1 LFPCPAIIISQ
12 PELTSS
18 IIQSTNI
25 KPVRRDKTKIAM
37 SQVKEKLPGEVLER
51 LKVLGISPDEVVLY
65 TRADLDLKGNQE
77 WTHVLATK
85 NFLISFPEKGE
96 TEPIVLEIS
105 KIDNAKVNSTVGS
118 AFLQVRS
125 DGIHVD
131 VARFTNAERFRFER
145 LVTELENL
153 RNGRP
158 VDNERLNAPHP
169 QICRQCGMIL
179 RHEESVCLKC
189 QSQGSI
195 MKRLFSL
202 VTPYLSWII
211 LLLLAMMASVTLG
224 LVPPQLTRILV
235 DQVLTTQAHV
245 EWLAWLVLA
254 LVINGLVKAQLDMVV
269 GTLSTS
275 IGTLIT
281 FDLRQQMFKKLQD
294 LSVDYY
300 DKNSLGAILNRFSAD
315 VEVLHG
321 FVSQLGQG
329 FLLNCLM
336 IIGIGAMLFSIN
348 ALLAF
353 FVLIPI
359 PFVILATLSFYQR
372 IYPRHRSVWYNQS
385 KMSSFLASVISGNR
399 VVKAFSQEE
408 REIKRFEQMSVSLR
422 DSNRELN
429 LGVAAFNPMM
439 AFLFSLGGL
448 IIWYAGGRQVLSGVL
463 TLGQL
468 MAFLG
473 YISMFYTPLSNMALL
488 SNWFGG
494 FTTATTRI
502 FELLDTEPTL
512 REPARPLKLEKV
524 RGAIEL
530 ENVTFGYDPYFPV
543 LKNVS
548 LKADP
553 GELVG
558 IVGRSGSGK
567 TTLINLIC
575 RFYDPQR
582 GVIKI
587 DGHDLRTISSM
598 ELRRHI
604 GLVLQEPFLFR
615 GTIAENI
622 AYGRPGASFR
632 EIIRVAKAAE
642 AHDFIMKLPS
652 GYDYRLG
659 EGGAGLSGGE
669 RQRLGIAR
677 ALLCDPPILILDEA
691 TSCVDTE
698 SEQKIQAALAI
709 LCRGRTTIAIAHRL
723 STLKGA
729 NRIYVLED
737 GRVVEFGTHEE
748 LMARQGVYYR
758 LVLIQTQ
765 LTSLDR

>member
-1 LFPCPAIIISQ
+1 
-12 PELTSS
+12 
-18 IIQSTNI
+18 
-25 KPVRRDKTKIAM
+25 M

-65 TRADLDLKGNQE
+65 TRADLDLKGNQK
-77 WTHVLATK
+77 WTHVLVTK
-85 NFLISFPEKGE
+85 NLLISFPEKGE

-105 KIDNAKVNSTVGS
+105 KIDNARVNSTVGS

-169 QICRQCGMIL
+169 HVCRRCGMIL
-179 RHEESVCLKC
+179 RQEGSVCLKC

-202 VTPYLSWII
+202 VTPYLSWIVF
-211 LLLLAMMASVTLG
+211 LLLAMTASVTLG

-245 EWLAWLVLA
+245 EWLPWLVLA

-281 FDLRQQMFKKLQD
+281 FDLRQKMFKKLQE

-353 FVLIPI
+353 FVLVPI
-359 PFVILATLSFYQR
+359 PFVVFVTLNFYRQV
-372 IYPRHRSVWYNQS
+372 YPRHRSVWYNQS

-408 REIKRFEQMSVSLR
+408 KEIRRFEQMSLSLR
-422 DSNRELN
+422 DANRELN

-512 REPARPLKLEKV
+512 REPAKPVRLGKV
-524 RGAIEL
+524 RGTIEM

-548 LKADP
+548 LKAEP

-582 GVIKI
+582 GIIRI
-587 DGHDLRTISSM
+587 DGHDLRTISST

-622 AYGRPGASFR
+622 AYGRPGASFQ
-632 EIIRVAKAAE
+632 EIIRAAKAAE
-642 AHDFIMKLPS
+642 AHDFIMKLPA

-691 TSCVDTE
+691 TSSVDTE

-709 LCRGRTTIAIAHRL
+709 LCRGRTTVAIAHRL
-723 STLKGA
+723 STLRGA

-737 GRVVEFGTHEE
+737 GRIVEFGTHEE

-765 LTSLDR
+765 LTSLDS

>member
-1 LFPCPAIIISQ
+1 MGLLGENLPSAVVEKLRSLNISLEEIVLQ
-12 PELTSS
+12 TKSDLNLKGEPEITYVIATPRQLVAVPEGEGVEPVVVE
-18 IIQSTNI
+18 IQSI
-25 KPVRRDKTKIAM
+25 ESAR
-37 SQVKEKLPGEVLER
+37 
-51 LKVLGISPDEVVLY
+51 
-65 TRADLDLKGNQE
+65 
-77 WTHVLATK
+77 
-85 NFLISFPEKGE
+85 
-96 TEPIVLEIS
+96 
-105 KIDNAKVNSTVGS
+105 VNSKVGS
-118 AFLQVRS
+118 AFFQVKIKQ
-125 DGIHVD
+125 GIHVD
-131 VARFTNAERFRFER
+131 VCRFSNAQRFRFDR

-153 RNGRP
+153 KHGLP
-158 VDNERLNAPHP
+158 VDNKRLNEIHP
-169 QICRQCGMIL
+169 QVCPQCGMIL
-179 RHEESVCLKC
+179 RQEGAICLRC
-189 QSQGSI
+189 QAQGSV
-195 MKRLFSL
+195 MRRLFAL
-202 VTPYLSWII
+202 VSPYLSWIVGLI
-211 LLLLAMMASVTLG
+211 LAMIVSVTLG
-224 LVPPQLTRILV
+224 LVPPQLTRVLV

-245 EWLAWLVLA
+245 DWLFWLVLA
-254 LVINGLVKAQLDMVV
+254 LVINGLVKTQIDMVV

-281 FDLRQQMFKKLQD
+281 FDLRQQMFKKLQQ

-300 DKNSLGAILNRFSAD
+300 DKNSIGTILNRFSQD
-315 VEVLHG
+315 VEVLHS
-321 FVSQLGQG
+321 FVTQLSQG

-336 IIGIGAMLFSIN
+336 IVGIGAMLFSIN

-359 PFVILATLSFYQR
+359 PFVILATLTFYRR
-372 IYPRHRSVWYNQS
+372 IYPRHRRVWDSQS
-385 KMSSFLASVISGNR
+385 KMSSFLTSVISGNR

-408 REIKRFEQMSVSLR
+408 REMKRFERMASYQR
-422 DSNRELN
+422 DSTRELN

-448 IIWYAGGRQVLSGVL
+448 IIWYAGGKQVLSGTL

-488 SNWFGG
+488 SNWFSG

-502 FELLDTEPTL
+502 FELLDTEPPL
-512 REPARPLKLEKV
+512 REPNKPVKLEKV
-524 RGAIEL
+524 RGLIEL

-543 LKNVS
+543 IKGVS
-548 LKADP
+548 LKAEP
-553 GELVG
+553 GELIG

-575 RFYDPQR
+575 RFYDPQKGTVR
-582 GVIKI
+582 I
-587 DGHDLRTISSM
+587 DGQDLRTIPST

-615 GTIAENI
+615 GTILENI
-622 AYGRPGASFR
+622 AYGRPEASFQ
-632 EIIRVAKAAE
+632 EVIRVARAAE

-652 GYDYRLG
+652 GYDFRLG
-659 EGGAGLSGGE
+659 EGGSGLSGGE

-691 TSCVDTE
+691 TSSVDTE

-729 NRIYVLED
+729 DRIYVIED
-737 GRVVEFGTHEE
+737 GRLVEFGTHQQ
-748 LMARQGVYYR
+748 LMEKQGTYYR
-758 LVLIQTQ
+758 LVMIQTQ
-765 LTSLDR
+765 LSSLEI

>member
-1 LFPCPAIIISQ
+1 MAP
-12 PELTSS
+12 
-18 IIQSTNI
+18 I
-25 KPVRRDKTKIAM
+25 KDNVP
-37 SQVKEKLPGEVLER
+37 LPILKR
-51 LKVLGISPDEVVLY
+51 LQALSVNGDDLVLY
-65 TRADLDLKGNQE
+65 TRADLNLKGQPVP
-77 WTHVLATK
+77 THVLATK
-85 NFLISFPEKGE
+85 TQLIALSESE
-96 TEPIVLEIS
+96 EIAPIVLEINR
-105 KIDNAKVNSTVGS
+105 IDNARVNSTVGS
-118 AFLQVRS
+118 AFFQVKVQ
-125 DGIHVD
+125 DVYVD
-131 VARFTNAERFRFER
+131 VARFTNAERFRFDR
-145 LVTELENL
+145 LITELDNL
-153 RNGRP
+153 KHGQP
-158 VDNERLNAPHP
+158 VDNERLNAIHP
-169 QICRQCGMIL
+169 QLCPQCGMIL
-179 RHEESVCLKC
+179 RQEGSVCLRC

-195 MKRLFSL
+195 MRRLFAL
-202 VTPYLSWII
+202 VTPYLSWIVG
-211 LLLLAMMASVTLG
+211 LLLAMMASVALG

-235 DQVLTTQAHV
+235 DQVLTTRAHV
-245 EWLAWLVLA
+245 EWLFWLVLA
-254 LVINGLVKAQLDMVV
+254 LVLNGLVKAQLDMVV

-281 FDLRQQMFKKLQD
+281 FDLRQRMFRKLQQ

-300 DKNSLGAILNRFSAD
+300 DKNSIGSILNRFSAD

-336 IIGIGAMLFSIN
+336 ILGIGAMLFSIN

-359 PFVILATLSFYQR
+359 PFVVFATLTFYRR
-372 IYPRHRSVWYNQS
+372 IYPRHRRVWDSQS
-385 KMSSFLASVISGNR
+385 KMSSFLTSVISGNR

-408 REIKRFEQMSVSLR
+408 REIKRFEKMALYLR
-422 DSNRELN
+422 DTNRDLN
-429 LGVAAFNPMM
+429 LGAAAFNPMM

-448 IIWYAGGRQVLSGVL
+448 IIWYAGGRQVLAGTL

-502 FELLDTEPTL
+502 FELLDTEPSL
-512 REPARPLKLEKV
+512 REPAKPVKLERV
-524 RGAIEL
+524 RGAIEM

-543 LKNVS
+543 IKNIS
-548 LKADP
+548 LKANP

-582 GVIKI
+582 GTIRI
-587 DGHDLRTISSM
+587 DGHDLRTISSY

-622 AYGRPGASFR
+622 AYGRPGASFQD
-632 EIIRVAKAAE
+632 IIRVAKAAE
-642 AHDFIMKLPS
+642 AHDFIMKMPS
-652 GYDYRLG
+652 GYDFRLG
-659 EGGAGLSGGE
+659 EGGSGLSGGE

-691 TSCVDTE
+691 TSSVDTE
-698 SEQKIQAALAI
+698 SEQKIQAALAV

-729 NRIYVLED
+729 DRIYVIED
-737 GRVVEFGTHEE
+737 GRLVEFGNHEE
-748 LMARQGVYYR
+748 LMAKQGVYYR

-765 LTSLDR
+765 LASLER